1 MVNGFQL
8 IKGRNL
14 GGAGNE
20 SANNG
25 KTFFMGIN
33 KVRSPTHHRFKSHL
47 KIDLIYLKY
56 SILDNYTMN
65 QDIYKAFRVQVLTYI
80 VILQK

>member
-14 GGAGNE
+14 GGPVMSRQIMVKHFHGYKE
-20 SANNG
+20 SEQ
-25 KTFFMGIN
+25 
-33 KVRSPTHHRFKSHL
+33 PTHHRFKSHL